1 MRLLVSVRSASEAI
15 RALQGGADIIDAKE
29 PARGSLGAVDGPV
42 LREIADALSGGLPL
56 SVALGDAVT
65 PSDVD
70 RAVAS
75 LDLARVQTD
84 YLKVGLARLH
94 DGSTVR
100 DTIGRLAQVAAELP
114 TRPRVIAVAYA
125 DHREAGSPE
134 PFTVARVAGAA
145 GADGVLLDT
154 WTKDGRD
161 VFAWMPRSIL
171 MEWTAAARCMGL
183 GVAVAGSITKDTMAT
198 ALEVQ
203 PDIVGVRGAACD
215 GGRSGSVST
224 ARVRTLKALVEL
236 GRNATFRP
244 ADAAPYHST
253 SP

>member
-1 MRLLVSVRSASEAI
+1 MRLLVSVRNASEAI
-15 RALQGGADIIDAKE
+15 RAFHGGADILDAKE

-70 RAVAS
+70 RAVSS
-75 LDLARVQTD
+75 LELARVQTA
-84 YLKVGLARLH
+84 YLKVGLAGLH
-94 DGSTVR
+94 NGSTVR

-114 TRPRVIAVAYA
+114 SRPRVIAVAYA

-134 PFTVARVAGAA
+134 PFTVARLAGSA

-161 VFAWMPRSIL
+161 VFAWMSPSIL
-171 MEWTAAARCMGL
+171 KEWTAAGRFLGL
-183 GVAVAGSITKDTMAT
+183 GVAVAGSISQGSMAT

-224 ARVRTLKALVEL
+224 PRVRTLKTLLEL
-236 GRNATFRP
+236 RRNATFRP
-244 ADAAPYHST
+244 AGAAPSHST

>member
-29 PARGSLGAVDGPV
+29 PARGSLGAVDGAV

-65 PSDVD
+65 PSDVE

-75 LDLARVQTD
+75 LELARVQTAF
-84 YLKVGLARLH
+84 LKVGFAGL
-94 DGSTVR
+94 DDDSKVR

-114 TRPRVIAVAYA
+114 SRPRVIAVAYA
-125 DHREAGSPE
+125 DHRQAGSPE
-134 PFTVARVAGAA
+134 PFTVARLAAAA
-145 GADGVLLDT
+145 GADGILLDT
-154 WTKDGRD
+154 WTKDGTD
-161 VFAWMPRSIL
+161 VFAWMPPSIL
-171 MEWTAAARCMGL
+171 KEWTAAGRPLGL
-183 GVAVAGSITKDTMAT
+183 GVAVAGSITQDTMAT
-198 ALEVQ
+198 VLQVE

-215 GGRSGSVST
+215 GGRSGSVSVV
-224 ARVRTLKALVEL
+224 RVRGLKALLEL
-236 GRNATFRP
+236 RRNATFRP
-244 ADAAPYHST
+244 AGAVPSHST